1 MKLAPIVIFLVKD
14 SEGFASAISGALRP
28 NPPFTVTTLD
38 ECFEF
43 SLEDYAIKDQ
53 KASGS
58 IVHYLD
64 DKGIFQVSVLIL
76 QSYEPPV
83 LACALDVVLSHISGE
98 RSASSSKAKPTLVVP
113 SVITSSKL
121 KWESKTVT
129 KNDRTGL
136 LYGTEVGPETDISR
150 SMGAKVKKLPST
162 SQIYYEQLACLYR
175 LIQIL
180 NIPAFFVVGRT
191 TGRSL
196 SNQAAGEEI
205 QILSEMGELLADSLP
220 ISFSKEGIV
229 WNPKETSKDVKEP
242 WRALYG

>member
-1 MKLAPIVIFLVKD
+1 M
-14 SEGFASAISGALRP
+14 
-28 NPPFTVTTLD
+28 
-38 ECFEF
+38 
-43 SLEDYAIKDQ
+43 Q
-53 KASGS
+53 Q
-58 IVHYLD
+58 HYLFLSAD
-64 DKGIFQVSVLIL
+64 LSSCIDLTSLQKLLDGLFLLPFPHIVFALISIQVSVLIL

-205 QILSEMGELLADSLP
+205 QVLIRSIIL
-220 ISFSKEGIV
+220 
-229 WNPKETSKDVKEP
+229 
-242 WRALYG
+242 YY

>member
-1 MKLAPIVIFLVKD
+1 MKLAPKVIFLLRD
-14 SEGFASAISGALRP
+14 SEGFASALSGALRLS
-28 NPPFTVTTLD
+28 PPSTVTTLD

-53 KASGS
+53 KASGN

-64 DKGIFQVSVLIL
+64 DKGIYQVSVLIL
-76 QSYEPPV
+76 QNYEPPV
-83 LACALDVVLSHISGE
+83 LACALDVVLSHIAGE
-98 RSASSSKAKPTLVVP
+98 RSPSSSKAKPTVVVP

-121 KWESKTVT
+121 KWESKTLT
-129 KNDRTGL
+129 KNDRTVL

-150 SMGAKVKKLPST
+150 TMGAKVKKLPST
-162 SQIYYEQLACLYR
+162 SQIYYEQLACLYH
-175 LIQIL
+175 LIHIL
-180 NIPAFFVVGRT
+180 NIPAFFVVGL

-205 QILSEMGELLADSLP
+205 QILNEMGELLANSLP
-220 ISFSKEGIV
+220 LSFSREGIV
-229 WNPKETSKDVKEP
+229 WNPKETSKEVKEP

>member
-1 MKLAPIVIFLVKD
+1 MKLAPKVIFLVRD
-14 SEGFASAISGALRP
+14 SQGFASAISGALRP

-53 KASGS
+53 KASGT

-64 DKGIFQVSVLIL
+64 DKGIYQVSVLIL
-76 QSYEPPV
+76 QSYDPPV
-83 LACALDVVLSHISGE
+83 LACALDVVLSHIAGE
-98 RSASSSKAKPTLVVP
+98 RLPPSSEAKPTLVVP

-121 KWESKTVT
+121 KWESNTLT
-129 KNDRTGL
+129 KNDRTV

-150 SMGAKVKKLPST
+150 TMGAKVKKLPSS
-162 SQIYYEQLACLYR
+162 SQIFYEQLACLYH
-175 LIQIL
+175 LIHIL
-180 NIPAFFVVGRT
+180 NISAFFVVGRT
-191 TGRSL
+191 GHSL

-205 QILSEMGELLADSLP
+205 QIFNEMGELLSNSLP
-220 ISFSKEGIV
+220 LSFSREGIV